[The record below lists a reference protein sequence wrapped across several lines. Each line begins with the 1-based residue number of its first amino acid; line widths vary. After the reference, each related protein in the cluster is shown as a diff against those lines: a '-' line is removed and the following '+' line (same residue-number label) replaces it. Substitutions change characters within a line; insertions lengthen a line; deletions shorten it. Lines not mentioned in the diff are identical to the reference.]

1 VKVRRNKLWEAA
13 AGFVRNAEQI
23 TFIGYSLPSYDKD
36 AIELFQS
43 NVCRGVRIEVIDS
56 SNATIDRFRKL
67 FSSSVVKG
75 TISDLRKWI

>member
-1 VKVRRNKLWEAA
+1 
-13 AGFVRNAEQI
+13 
-23 TFIGYSLPSYDKD
+23 
-36 AIELFQS
+36 
-43 NVCRGVRIEVIDS
+43 VIDS